1 MNPTQPTSPQNMGP
15 LNIGNVVSAGFRLFN
30 DNRQSYLLVAL
41 RAVAW
46 ITLWLLFFVLTI
58 GLMIGGGVGLAA
70 SSTGGG
76 DAATG
81 GLLLVIGVLLL
92 IFGALPLGIFCYA
105 KAIYNET
112 LITANA
118 YGHLTNQPEAM
129 PQTNQRLRSQ
139 TWPFWLAR
147 FLVGCILYV
156 VSFGCSMLQQVA
168 MPFMSIGNDV
178 MSAIG
183 GILLIVAV
191 LLQYGLQFWLA
202 IRLLLPEVVLALED
216 DVKNVSSIPRS
227 WNLTQ
232 GSTIRI
238 GTVLLIAFL
247 ITCPLY
253 ILTIVPPLILG
264 FALFPPDYWMG
275 PLFRSSA
282 NPSPEALFQLFA
294 GLGVVF
300 LLYILLLQVVQ
311 VLVLPFWQTIKA
323 VIYYDL
329 RSRREG
335 LGLSFGGDDLSGD
348 NRR

>member
-1 MNPTQPTSPQNMGP
+1 MNPTQPTGPRNMGP

-30 DNRQSYLLVAL
+30 DNRKSYLLVAL

-58 GLMIGGGVGLAA
+58 GLMVWGGVMLAA
-70 SSTGGG
+70 NSASGGGGG
-76 DAATG
+76 DAAAG
-81 GLLLVIGVLLL
+81 GLLLLIGGVLL

-118 YGHLTNQPEAM
+118 YGHLINQPEAM
-129 PQTNQRLRSQ
+129 PQTNQRLRSL

-147 FLVGCILYV
+147 FLVGCILYIA
-156 VSFGCSMLQQVA
+156 SFACSMLQQVA

-178 MSAIG
+178 MTLIG
-183 GILLIVAV
+183 GIVLVGAV

-202 IRLLLPEVVLALED
+202 IRLFVPEVILAIED

-238 GTVLLIAFL
+238 GAVLLIAFL

-253 ILTIVPPLILG
+253 MLTIVPPLILG
-264 FALFPPDYWMG
+264 FILFPLEYWTG
-275 PLFRSSA
+275 PMFRSSA
-282 NPSPEALFQLFA
+282 TPSPEALFQLFA
-294 GLGVVF
+294 GLGLLF
-300 LLYILLLQVVQ
+300 LLYLLLIQVVQ
-311 VLVLPFWQTIKA
+311 VLVLPFWQTVKA

-335 LGLSFGGDDLSGD
+335 LGLSFGGDRPDA
-348 NRR
+348 

>member
-1 MNPTQPTSPQNMGP
+1 MNPTQPIRP

-58 GLMIGGGVGLAA
+58 GLMIAGGFSLAA
-70 SSTGGG
+70 SSASGGGG

-81 GLLLVIGVLLL
+81 GLLLLIGGVLL

-129 PQTNQRLRSQ
+129 PQTNQRLRSL

-156 VSFGCSMLQQVA
+156 VSFACSILQQIA
-168 MPFMSIGNDV
+168 SPFMAIGNDV
-178 MSAIG
+178 MSVIG
-183 GILLIVAV
+183 GIVLIVAV
-191 LLQYGLQFWLA
+191 LLQYGLQFWLS
-202 IRLLLPEVVLALED
+202 IRLFVPEVILAIED

-232 GSTIRI
+232 GSTLRI

-253 ILTIVPPLILG
+253 MLTIVPPVILG
-264 FALFPPDYWMG
+264 FAFFPPEYWMG
-275 PLFRSSA
+275 PMFRSSA
-282 NPSPEALFQLFA
+282 SPSTEALFQLFA

-300 LLYILLLQVVQ
+300 LLYVLLLQVVQ
-311 VLVLPFWQTIKA
+311 VLVLPFWQTVKA

-335 LGLSFGGDDLSGD
+335 LGLSLSGGDE
-348 NRR
+348 R